1 MKLTLTQH
9 QLNEIEV
16 KLFKIDQTL
25 KFDKYPKKVLLQEQQ
40 RLKGILKL
48 KYVEL

>member
-16 KLFKIDQTL
+16 QIHNTSD
-25 KFDKYPKKVLLQEQQ
+25 DKERK